1 MEVALSQLI
10 KLVPDL
16 APTLREEIR
25 SGRLSA
31 ERKTGMA
38 GRPYMIQTEEMA
50 SSEIERIRDLA
61 EKVEQMGEVPVRR
74 RQRRT
79 MVEEA
84 ARELPGLI
92 PGSEMWFPLIKMMES
107 QRVMLEDLVESL
119 TQEMG
124 RRNSRMDNHE
134 REVQELSYK
143 LGQAHQ
149 EIVRLES
156 ELAGKSL
163 ARAE

>member
-10 KLVPDL
+10 KLAPEL
-16 APTLREEIR
+16 AQTLRDEIR
-25 SGRLSA
+25 SGRLAA

-38 GRPYMIQTEEMA
+38 GRPYMVRTEDLAA
-50 SSEIERIRDLA
+50 SDMERIRDLSA
-61 EKVEQMGEVPVRR
+61 KVEQMGEVPMRR
-74 RQRRT
+74 RLRRGAL
-79 MVEEA
+79 EIGD
-84 ARELPGLI
+84 REMPSWT
-92 PGSEMWFPLIKMMES
+92 PGSEVWYPLIKMMES
-107 QRVMLEDLVESL
+107 QRVMLEELVQTL

-124 RRNSRMDNHE
+124 RRNSRMENHE

-149 EIVRLES
+149 EIMRLEGETS
-156 ELAGKSL
+156 SQSL